1 VLNEQNKFY
10 SSLYSNKETEDN
22 LNVHLVDKFFPDDAK
37 IPKLNENEK
46 ESCEGMIS
54 EEECVKA
61 IKSMQNGKSPGIDGL
76 PVEFYKI
83 FWKNIKKLV
92 MDSFSYSYENENM
105 SISQKQSIITLLPQ
119 KNNDIRFL
127 KNWRSISLLN
137 TNYKIMTKCIVTRLK
152 NNLIKIINKNQS
164 GFIKGRYIGDNIRS
178 LLEVIDLAEEEN
190 LSCIVFSID
199 FEKAFNTISWKF

>member
-1 VLNEQNKFY
+1 MLNEQNKFY

-22 LNVHLVDKFFPDDAK
+22 LNVHLVDTFFPDDTE

-61 IKSMQNGKSPGIDGL
+61 IKSMQNGKSPGTDGL

-92 MDSFSYSYENENM
+92 MNSFSYSYENENM

-119 KNNDIRFL
+119 KNNDVRFL
-127 KNWRSISLLN
+127 KNWRPISLLN
-137 TNYKIMTKCIVTRLK
+137 TDYKIMTKCIATRLK
-152 NNLIKIINKNQS
+152 NNLIKIINKSQS

-190 LSCIVFSID
+190 LSCIVLSID
-199 FEKAFNTISWKF
+199 FEKAFDTIS